1 MAELRMEMHE
11 PAFSLAYRVIYGDT
25 DAGGVMY
32 HAQYLRLM
40 EMGRTELMRNRVQ
53 LPYSAL
59 EAEGLLLP
67 VTESYIR
74 YKAPARYD
82 DLVDIRTSLAE
93 VTKFSC
99 RFHYRLS
106 HDTTE
111 GKTVLLAKG
120 FTKHACITRAGRLV
134 PFPPHL
140 LQRIQGLKISLTGN
154 AT

>member
-11 PAFSLAYRVIYGDT
+11 PAFSLTYRVIYGDT

-32 HAQYLRLM
+32 HANYLRLM
-40 EMGRTELMRNRVQ
+40 EMGRTEFMRNRVG

-59 EAEGLLLP
+59 EAEGLILP

-74 YKAPARYD
+74 YKAPVRYD
-82 DLVDIRTSLAE
+82 DLVEIRSCLAE

-106 HDTTE
+106 RYEAEERPT
-111 GKTVLLAKG
+111 LLAKG
-120 FTKHACITRAGRLV
+120 FTKHACITREGRLT
-134 PFPPHL
+134 PFPEHL
-140 LQRIQGLKISLTGN
+140 LQRIQAIMG
-154 AT
+154 